1 MDAKKFGSFLAT
13 LRKERGLTQAE
24 LAGKL
29 QITDKAV
36 SRWERGIGL
45 PDISVLEPLSA
56 ALQITVLELLK
67 SEKFNHKELS
77 HEEVS
82 NAVIETIEMATE
94 QQKTFKRNL
103 LVVFTGVVC
112 IISLP
117 VIALLVGYTNFPFQ
131 PFLLFFIPLCLLCAG
146 EYVLCMKNRV
156 IAFILPILV
165 FFSSFAFG
173 KYALII
179 ASALFTEYFVVRH
192 MNTPQKNVQKEEGE
206 PL

>member
-45 PDISVLEPLSA
+45 PDISMLEPLSA

-103 LVVFTGVVC
+103 LVVFTGVIC

-131 PFLLFFIPLCLLCAG
+131 PFLHPSMPALCGGVCVMYEKQGNSFYPTHSRFLFQFCFWKVCLNYC
-146 EYVLCMKNRV
+146 
-156 IAFILPILV
+156 I
-165 FFSSFAFG
+165 SSV
-173 KYALII
+173 Y
-179 ASALFTEYFVVRH
+179 
-192 MNTPQKNVQKEEGE
+192 
-206 PL
+206 

>member
-45 PDISVLEPLSA
+45 PDISMLEPLSA

-94 QQKTFKRNL
+94 QQRLYRLTLIMSKTRQKCKRDL
-103 LVVFTGVVC
+103 Q
-112 IISLP
+112 S
-117 VIALLVGYTNFPFQ
+117 
-131 PFLLFFIPLCLLCAG
+131 FL
-146 EYVLCMKNRV
+146 
-156 IAFILPILV
+156 
-165 FFSSFAFG
+165 
-173 KYALII
+173 
-179 ASALFTEYFVVRH
+179 T
-192 MNTPQKNVQKEEGE
+192 
-206 PL
+206 